1 MKEYEEVIRLVF
13 AYLNK
18 LKEEEPPKYLYD
30 EIKVYNDLQFMFMA
44 PTPAK

>member
-18 LKEEEPPKYLYD
+18 LKEVEPPKYMFD
-30 EIKVYNDLQFMFMA
+30 EIKVYNDLQFKFLA
-44 PTPAK
+44 PSPAR